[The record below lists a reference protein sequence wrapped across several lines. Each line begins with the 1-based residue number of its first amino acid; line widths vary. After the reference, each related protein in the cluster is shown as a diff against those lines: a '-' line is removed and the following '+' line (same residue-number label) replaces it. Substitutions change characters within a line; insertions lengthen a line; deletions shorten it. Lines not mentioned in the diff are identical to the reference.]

1 MWAEAEQDKLQVAF
15 DNMNIEF
22 NRERTDR
29 RMASYNRMSSEQDE
43 DAFEDLHATVSD
55 QQSAA
60 GPRPEAASSALSG
73 QPSSGALS
81 EVWAELLMAPSVLGS
96 YCVRFLVLLSFSTQ
110 SSKVSRIT
118 RVIRCAIMT

>member
-1 MWAEAEQDKLQVAF
+1 MWAEAEHDKLQMAF

-22 NRERTDR
+22 NRDRTDR

-60 GPRPEAASSALSG
+60 GPRPEAAPSALSG

-81 EVWAELLMAPSVLGS
+81 EVCAELLMAPSVQVLGS
-96 YCVRFLVLLSFSTQ
+96 YWVRFLRALVLML
-110 SSKVSRIT
+110 
-118 RVIRCAIMT
+118 